1 MKINTYQFGEVEFT
15 KDKIIN
21 FKNGLF
27 GFEELK
33 NYLFIKP
40 DDSFFFWL
48 NSIENP
54 AIAFPLF
61 GARVIDDQFPQEEN
75 FEAFA
80 IVTLNSDPLKMTV
93 NLKAPVYINQND
105 KLGVQKIVDTDK
117 YPVHY
122 NLFSE

>member
-1 MKINTYQFGEVEFT
+1 M
-15 KDKIIN
+15 
-21 FKNGLF
+21 
-27 GFEELK
+27 
-33 NYLFIKP
+33 P
-40 DDSFFFWL
+40 S
-48 NSIENP
+48 
-54 AIAFPLF
+54 PLF

-122 NLFSE
+122 NLFQSEGEYVSINTKSK